1 MLIVSEWT
9 SETFSVNIA
18 PPATAFYPLEG
29 RKYTL
34 SQSEYTGKLFLSISN
49 QFSKKTHDSNVSEIL
64 QAEWITLTGEYALKG
79 KISLNGSENDRRLT
93 QVRCMI
99 FQKDL
104 PELIR
109 FIVTADNHFF
119 NNFPL
124 LLDAPIIIHLD
135 TAFPEYSST
144 FHLGTPRQYL
154 LKAIVTSS

>member
-18 PPATAFYPLEG
+18 PPATVFHPLEG

-34 SQSEYTGKLFLSISN
+34 SQSEYTGNLFLSISN
-49 QFSKKTHDSNVSEIL
+49 QFSKITDNSNVSEIL
-64 QAEWITLTGEYALKG
+64 QAEWITLMGEYALNG
-79 KISLNGSENDRRLT
+79 KISMNGSESDKRLT

-99 FQKDL
+99 FQKEL

-109 FIVTADNHFF
+109 LLVLADNQFF
-119 NNFPL
+119 NNYPL
-124 LLDAPIIIHLD
+124 LLDAPIIIHFNTD
-135 TAFPEYSST
+135 ISDFSGT

-154 LKAIVTSS
+154 LKPIVT